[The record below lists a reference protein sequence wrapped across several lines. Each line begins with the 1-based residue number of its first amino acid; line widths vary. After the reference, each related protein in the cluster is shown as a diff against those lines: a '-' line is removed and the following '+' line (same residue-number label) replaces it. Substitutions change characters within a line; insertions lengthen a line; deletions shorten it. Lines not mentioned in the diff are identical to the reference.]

1 MRPARVLADG
11 PTGNLDS
18 ESGDQVFGLLRRVN
32 QTHGTGLLIL
42 THDPRLAR
50 RCDRIVHLS
59 DGCVRSDQT
68 LRAAA
73 LPAEVATGTAR
84 DEHGVREG
92 SIQALKTSAL

>member
-1 MRPARVLADG
+1 
-11 PTGNLDS
+11 
-18 ESGDQVFGLLRRVN
+18 
-32 QTHGTGLLIL
+32 
-42 THDPRLAR
+42 
-50 RCDRIVHLS
+50 LS